1 MVTANQGLTN
11 VKEELRLTNQTSSQL
26 AQVLNM
32 TLIMIH
38 YIYARGGHSIVKL
51 SIKCEQS
58 LLPLYYM
65 PYMILKIM
73 IYFLHIHDHQ

>member
-1 MVTANQGLTN
+1 MVTAKQGLTN

-38 YIYARGGHSIVKL
+38 YIFARGGDSIVTAL
-51 SIKCEQS
+51 SQCINRS
-58 LLPLYYM
+58 LHCHTNILYFSMYAN
-65 PYMILKIM
+65 LGRCKK
-73 IYFLHIHDHQ
+73 